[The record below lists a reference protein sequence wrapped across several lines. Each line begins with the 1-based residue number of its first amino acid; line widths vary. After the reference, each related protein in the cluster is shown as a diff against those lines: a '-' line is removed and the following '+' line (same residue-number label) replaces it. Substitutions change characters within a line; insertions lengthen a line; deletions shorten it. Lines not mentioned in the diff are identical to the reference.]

1 VSFAGKLVPPG
12 RAAQYWCGYVKPH
25 AEMIRLI
32 TDKIVP
38 LRRAHFLLYESAYSQ
53 QACSNASI
61 RLRRNRA
68 ADNAVTRGYFCG

>member
-1 VSFAGKLVPPG
+1 
-12 RAAQYWCGYVKPH
+12 
-25 AEMIRLI
+25 MIRLI